1 MLGVPLARYVNTT
14 TQLNRI
20 YSWFFLGRTLK
31 PYAIFAVQ
39 PKIKYE
45 FNTDDL
51 MAQIRWLNEE
61 KKSEIQEPAVA
72 TYVTITNI
80 YTLNTLNS
88 HLDVNIGNDGLIYF
102 GRVQISS
109 NKQSSEKVKV
119 KRGNGIAANS

>member
-1 MLGVPLARYVNTT
+1 M
-14 TQLNRI
+14 
-20 YSWFFLGRTLK
+20 K
-31 PYAIFAVQ
+31 
-39 PKIKYE
+39 
-45 FNTDDL
+45 
-51 MAQIRWLNEE
+51 

-119 KRGNGIAANS
+119 KRGNGIAANSWKKYLSRFKHQNQSHNTKYELRGTWWLLISTISKSVPNTEVATNRVVVWPGF